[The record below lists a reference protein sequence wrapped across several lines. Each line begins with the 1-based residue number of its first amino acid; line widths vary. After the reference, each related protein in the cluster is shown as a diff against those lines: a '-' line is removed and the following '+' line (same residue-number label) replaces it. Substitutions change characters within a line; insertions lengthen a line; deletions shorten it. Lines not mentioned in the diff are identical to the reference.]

1 MDQIDNYIQ
10 SFLDGSLNAEE
21 HTALQQWIKANPE
34 NRTYFHHAVSI
45 WKAAG
50 IVANADGFDVEKAIG
65 RFDKEIKH
73 VTIKR
78 IDRYKYALRVS
89 AAAIIFLLGSISSL
103 LFWQQPEQ
111 IIPAVVQEYK
121 EYIVEVPLGAKSKVT
136 FPDGSVVW
144 LNAGSKLTYDSNFAK
159 ESRSIEL
166 SGEGYFEVS
175 KNKELPFVVNTGE
188 LVVRVLGTKFNL
200 KSYEEDSE
208 VKVTLKEGA
217 VKVGDFLADAAPIVL
232 QPNQRFTLKK
242 EDLTVS
248 VDSVDASHIENWRN
262 GAMVFDKVSL
272 EEITKELKRLYD
284 IPVRIENERLKKIVY
299 YSDFQENVT
308 IEKVLEILSSG
319 NKFRYEVRPELVRI
333 YN

>member
-10 SFLDGSLNAEE
+10 SFLNGSLDAEG
-21 HTALQQWIKANPE
+21 HAALRRWIRETPE
-34 NRTYFHHAVSI
+34 NRTYFHHTMSV
-45 WKAAG
+45 WKATG
-50 IVANADGFDVEKAIG
+50 IIANADGVDVEKAIG
-65 RFDKEIKH
+65 KFNKETGC
-73 VTIKR
+73 VAVR
-78 IDRYKYALRVS
+78 RMDRYKYALRIS
-89 AAAIIFLLGSISSL
+89 AAAVIFLLGGISTFFFLKQS
-103 LFWQQPEQ
+103 EQ
-111 IIPAVVQEYK
+111 VTPVVVEAYK
-121 EYIVEVPLGAKSKVT
+121 EYVVEVPDGAKSKVT

-144 LNAGSKLTYDSNFAK
+144 LNAGSRLTYNSDFAK
-159 ESRSIEL
+159 ESRNIKL

-188 LVVRVLGTKFNL
+188 LAVKVLGTKFNL

-217 VKVGDFLADAAPIVL
+217 VKVGDFPTDAAPVVL
-232 QPNQRFTLKK
+232 KPNQRFTLKK
-242 EDLTVS
+242 KDLAIS
-248 VDSVDASHIENWRN
+248 VDSVDAGHIENWRN
-262 GAMVFDKVSL
+262 GVMVFDKVSL
-272 EEITKELKRLYD
+272 EEIAKELKRLYN
-284 IPVRIENERLKKIVY
+284 IPVRIESERLKNIVY

>member
-34 NRTYFHHAVSI
+34 NRTYFHHTVSI
-45 WKAAG
+45 WKAVG

-65 RFDKEIKH
+65 RFDKETKH

-89 AAAIIFLLGSISSL
+89 AAAIIFLLGGISSL

-121 EYIVEVPLGAKSKVT
+121 EYVVEVPLGAKSKVT

-188 LVVRVLGTKFNL
+188 LAVRVLGTKFNL

-217 VKVGDFLADAAPIVL
+217 VKVGDFLADAVPIVL

-248 VDSVDASHIENWRN
+248 VDSVDASHIDNWRN

>member
-1 MDQIDNYIQ
+1 MNQIDNYIQ
-10 SFLDGSLNAEE
+10 SFLNGSLDAER
-21 HTALQQWIKANPE
+21 HAALRQWIKATPE
-34 NRTYFHHAVSI
+34 NRTYFHDTVSI
-45 WKAAG
+45 WKATG
-50 IVANADGFDVEKAIG
+50 VMANADDFDLEKAIG
-65 RFDKEIKH
+65 KFNKETKP
-73 VTIKR
+73 VKQ
-78 IDRYKYALRVS
+78 IDYYRRALRMS
-89 AAAIIFLLGSISSL
+89 AAAIIILLCGISSL
-103 LFWQQPEQ
+103 FFLWQSERS
-111 IIPAVVQEYK
+111 ASEVVDEYK
-121 EYIVEVPLGAKSKVT
+121 EYVVEVPDGAKSKIT
-136 FPDGSVVW
+136 FPDSSVVW
-144 LNAGSKLTYDSNFAK
+144 LNAGSKVKYDSNFAK
-159 ESRSIEL
+159 ESRNVKL

-175 KNKELPFVVNTGE
+175 KNKELPFVVNTGK
-188 LVVRVLGTKFNL
+188 LTVKVLGTKFNL

-217 VKVGDFLADAAPIVL
+217 VKVGDFLADAAPVVL

-248 VDSVDASHIENWRN
+248 IDSVDASHIESWRN

-319 NKFRYEVRPELVRI
+319 NKFRYEVKPELVRI

>member
-10 SFLDGSLNAEE
+10 SFLNGSLNAEG
-21 HTALQQWIKANPE
+21 HAVLQQWIKEKPE
-34 NRTYFHHAVSI
+34 NRGYFQATVAV
-45 WKAAG
+45 WKATG
-50 IVANADGFDVEKAIG
+50 VMSNAEGFDVVGAIS
-65 RFDKEIKH
+65 RFNKNTKP
-73 VTIKR
+73 VNR
-78 IDRYKYALRVS
+78 IDFYRRALRIS
-89 AAAIIFLLGSISSL
+89 AAAIILLLCGISSL
-103 LFWQQPEQ
+103 FFLWQSERM
-111 IIPAVVQEYK
+111 ASEVVEEYK
-121 EYIVEVPLGAKSKVT
+121 EYVVEVPDGAKSKIT

-144 LNAGSKLTYDSNFAK
+144 LNAGSKVKYDSNFAK
-159 ESRSIEL
+159 ASRHVEL
-166 SGEGYFEVS
+166 TGEGYFEVN
-175 KNKELPFVVNTGE
+175 KNKELPFVVNTGN
-188 LVVRVLGTKFNL
+188 LTVKVLGTKFNL

-248 VDSVDASHIENWRN
+248 VDSVDASHIDNWRN